1 MGYQN
6 GPATITVTRDGE
18 PVVWIVD
25 YVAKTVTVTLAGVTL
40 GTWGN
45 RTAAKTALDL
55 IDVPAPKKGRKAA

>member
-6 GPATITVTRDGE
+6 GPATITVTRDGQ
-18 PVVWIVD
+18 PVTWIVS
-25 YVAKTVTVTLAGVTL
+25 YEHKTVTVVLNGETL

-45 RTAAKTALDL
+45 RTAAKLALDL